1 MDTENYM
8 NEKSAFIAIVGRP
21 NVGKSSILNR
31 LLGTKLAI
39 VSNKPQTTRTR
50 IMGVWTEGETQLVF
64 IDTPGI
70 HKARNKLGA
79 ASSRRTPSA
88 ITW

>member
-50 IMGVWTEGETQLVF
+50 IMGGVDQRAKRSWCSS
-64 IDTPGI
+64 IRR
-70 HKARNKLGA
+70 AS
-79 ASSRRTPSA
+79 SSRRTPSA
-88 ITW
+88 IIW